1 MKNWIKS
8 KCPVKSVFSK
18 HAFRVCTVFLK
29 ISKIFPRL
37 RFNFP
42 GLKSSPQNLSFP
54 RFQIQFTLP
63 STYNTYNINSE
74 NFIACVKQISET
86 LLDIHS
92 FSLVLENALPPPP
105 TRPMQT
111 LHILFF
117 FPFFMV
123 KLTFA
128 FEAFF
133 CLSGEVESCRRRF
146 LTKIKFC

>member
-1 MKNWIKS
+1 M
-8 KCPVKSVFSK
+8 KSVFSK
-18 HAFRVCTVFLK
+18 HAFRVCTVFLRQ
-29 ISKIFPRL
+29 ISKTFPRL

-42 GLKSSPQNLSFP
+42 GLKISPQNLSFP

-63 STYNTYNINSE
+63 STNNTCNINSE
-74 NFIACVKQISET
+74 NFIACAKQISKT
-86 LLDIHS
+86 LLDIHFFPS
-92 FSLVLENALPPPP
+92 SWKMPPPP
-105 TRPMQT
+105 CKTHANPA
-111 LHILFF
+111 HSGF

-123 KLTFA
+123 ELTFA

>member
-1 MKNWIKS
+1 M
-8 KCPVKSVFSK
+8 KSVFSK

-29 ISKIFPRL
+29 QISKTFPRL

-42 GLKSSPQNLSFP
+42 GLKISPQNLSFP

-63 STYNTYNINSE
+63 PTNNTCNINSE
-74 NFIACVKQISET
+74 NFIACVKQISKT
-86 LLDIHS
+86 LLDIH
-92 FSLVLENALPPPP
+92 FSPSPGKCPPPP
-105 TRPMQT
+105 ARPMQT
-111 LHILFF
+111 LHILIF

-123 KLTFA
+123 ELTFA

-146 LTKIKFC
+146 LIKIKFC

>member
-1 MKNWIKS
+1 MHS
-8 KCPVKSVFSK
+8 GFFPF
-18 HAFRVCTVFLK
+18 FLK

-92 FSLVLENALPPPP
+92 FSLVLENARPPPLLQDP
-105 TRPMQT
+105 CKPCTFY
-111 LHILFF
+111 FF
-117 FPFFMV
+117 FHSSWLNLHLLLKLSFVFQV
-123 KLTFA
+123 KLNPA
-128 FEAFF
+128 DDV
-133 CLSGEVESCRRRF
+133 S
-146 LTKIKFC
+146 

>member
-1 MKNWIKS
+1 MKNLIKS

-29 ISKIFPRL
+29 QISKTFPRL

-42 GLKSSPQNLSFP
+42 GLKISSQNLSFP

-63 STYNTYNINSE
+63 STNNTCNINSE
-74 NFIACVKQISET
+74 NFIACVKQISKT
-86 LLDIHS
+86 LLDIHFFFPS
-92 FSLVLENALPPPP
+92 PGKCPPPA
-105 TRPMQT
+105 RPMQT

-117 FPFFMV
+117 VPFFMV
-123 KLTFA
+123 ELTFA